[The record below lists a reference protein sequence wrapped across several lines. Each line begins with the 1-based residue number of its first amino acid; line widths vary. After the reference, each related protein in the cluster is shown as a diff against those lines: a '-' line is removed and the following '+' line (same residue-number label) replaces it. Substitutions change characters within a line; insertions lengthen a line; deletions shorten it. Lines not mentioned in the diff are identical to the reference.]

1 MIVTSH
7 VRPVEHDR
15 AHADE
20 DLVLDDA
27 PVQVA
32 LWPIVTSEPSDSG
45 TPGLR
50 PGRSRPVCCCA
61 RR

>member
-27 PVQVA
+27 PVQGGVVA
-32 LWPIVTSEPSDSG
+32 DRDV
-45 TPGLR
+45 R
-50 PGRSRPVCCCA
+50 AQR
-61 RR
+61 